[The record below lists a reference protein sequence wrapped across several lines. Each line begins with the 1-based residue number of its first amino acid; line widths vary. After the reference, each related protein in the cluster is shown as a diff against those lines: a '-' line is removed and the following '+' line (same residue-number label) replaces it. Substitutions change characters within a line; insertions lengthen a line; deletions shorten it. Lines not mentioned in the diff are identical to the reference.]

1 MLRPARDA
9 DVAPMRLWRNQPA
22 NRAVSLNEHEITAEE
37 HAAWWARV
45 REDAT
50 KRVLVFEYAGRPL
63 GIVTFFDLDP
73 APGSASGSGRRTGSW
88 GFFLDSETAARD
100 GVAVPA
106 WIQLMKDA
114 CAWAFDQLDL
124 AVLHGEVLEG
134 NEAVRAM
141 NRRFRFTEGEPVT
154 YDDGRVFYPISL
166 RREDRRQPKEGRQ

>member
-22 NRAVSLNEHEITAEE
+22 NRVVSVNQHEISAAE
-37 HAAWWARV
+37 HADWWARV
-45 REDAT
+45 SQDPT
-50 KRVLVFEYAGRPL
+50 KQVLVFEYAGQPL

-73 APGSASGSGRRTGSW
+73 AERTGSW

-106 WIQLMKDA
+106 WIGLMKDA
-114 CAWAFDQLDL
+114 CAWAFDELDL
-124 AVLHGEVLEG
+124 AVLHGEVHEG

-154 YDDGRVFYPISL
+154 YDGRVFYPISL
-166 RREDRRQPKEGRQ
+166 LREDRRQPKEGRP